1 MVMNG
6 VAYTIEK
13 EAKVVNGQV
22 YTPSKGAY
30 EEPKTKNIYNIV
42 SDAVVNK
49 KGHIF
54 TKSAES
60 SYVKING
67 KFEKHHAYTRD
78 RSAFKNKNGN
88 IYKLAEK
95 ALISK
100 TGEIYTPNE
109 HSLVGFGG

>member
-6 VAYTIEK
+6 VAYTIDK

-49 KGHIF
+49 
-54 TKSAES
+54 
-60 SYVKING
+60 
-67 KFEKHHAYTRD
+67 
-78 RSAFKNKNGN
+78 
-88 IYKLAEK
+88 
-95 ALISK
+95 
-100 TGEIYTPNE
+100 
-109 HSLVGFGG
+109 